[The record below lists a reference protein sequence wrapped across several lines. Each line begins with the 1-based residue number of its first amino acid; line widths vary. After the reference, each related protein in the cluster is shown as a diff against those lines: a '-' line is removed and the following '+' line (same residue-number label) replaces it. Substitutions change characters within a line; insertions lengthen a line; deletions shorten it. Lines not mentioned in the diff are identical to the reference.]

1 MRHNNIYRRILLNRE
16 MSRKMFA
23 VLIDP
28 EKCNGRQFASIIATL
43 KIAPPDFV
51 FVGGSHAVK
60 SLDNMI
66 EVLKE
71 EVDTTVVLFPGDASQ
86 FSEHADALLFLSLL
100 SGRNP
105 EYLIGQHIKSA
116 VAIKESEVEVI
127 PTAYLLIDGGK
138 VSSVE
143 FISNTRAIPRDKKE
157 IALSTAVAG
166 ELMGMHLTYLEAG
179 SGASQTVPEEMISY
193 IRESVDTPLI
203 VGGGITSTEEMEK
216 IYEAGADIIV
226 IGNAFESDLHK
237 MVDFVKWV
245 EAYNNKHNI
254 PGMESGVPKHPDI
267 ISL

>member
-1 MRHNNIYRRILLNRE
+1 MRHNNIYRKILLNRE
-16 MSRKMFA
+16 MGKKMFA

-28 EKCNGRQFASIIATL
+28 EKSNGRHFASIIAAL
-43 KIAPPDFV
+43 KISPPDFV

-60 SLDNMI
+60 SLNNMI

-71 EVDTTVVLFPGDASQ
+71 EVDTTVILFPGDASQ

-143 FISNTRAIPRDKKE
+143 FISNTRAIPRDKRE
-157 IALSTAVAG
+157 IVRSTAVAG
-166 ELMGMHLTYLEAG
+166 ELLGMRLTYLEAG
-179 SGASQTVPEEMISY
+179 SGASQPVPGELISY
-193 IRESVDTPLI
+193 IRKSISSPLI
-203 VGGGITSTEEMEK
+203 VGGGITTTEEVK
-216 IYEAGADIIV
+216 TAFEAGADLV
-226 IGNAFESDLHK
+226 VVGNIFETELHQ
-237 MVDFVKWV
+237 MTEFIKWV
-245 EAYNNKHNI
+245 DSYNSRNETGSKDI
-254 PGMESGVPKHPDI
+254 PLHPDI

>member
-1 MRHNNIYRRILLNRE
+1 MRHNNIYRKILLNRE
-16 MSRKMFA
+16 IGKKMFA

-28 EKCNGRQFASIIATL
+28 EKSNGRQFASIIATL

-71 EVDTTVVLFPGDASQ
+71 EVETTVVLFPGDASQ

-116 VAIKESEVEVI
+116 VAIRESQVEVI

-143 FISNTRAIPRDKKE
+143 YVSNTRAIPGDKKE
-157 IALSTAVAG
+157 IARSTAIAG

-179 SGASQTVPEEMISY
+179 SGATHTVPEEMISY
-193 IRESVDTPLI
+193 IRKSIETPVI
-203 VGGGITSTEEMEK
+203 VGGGITTTDAMEV
-216 IYEAGADIIV
+216 IYDAGADIIV
-226 IGNAFESDLHK
+226 VGNTFESDLQK

-245 EAYNNKHNI
+245 ETYNNRNNI
-254 PGMESGVPKHPDI
+254 PGMEGTPIHPDI
-267 ISL
+267 IS